1 MGQTTF
7 ANSRGI
13 AHKGSGGMSTVFP
26 DVCKTPAAPSPI
38 PIPYPNIGMAS
49 DTSQGP
55 TKVKTDG
62 KMPMVKG
69 AKYSRSS
76 GDEAG
81 TLGGVVSG
89 VNMSVCE
96 YMMYSFDVKFE
107 GKNVCR
113 LGDPMWHNKKNIMG

>member
-7 ANSRGI
+7 ANFRGI
-13 AHKGSGGMSTVFP
+13 AHKGSGGMSIAFP

-38 PIPYPNIGMAS
+38 PIPYPNIGQAS

-55 TKVKTDG
+55 SSVKTDG
-62 KMPMVKG
+62 QMPMVKG

-81 TLGGVVSG
+81 TLGGVVSS
-89 VNMSVCE
+89 VNMSECE
-96 YMMYSFDVKFE
+96 FMMYSFDVKFE
-107 GKNVCR
+107 GNNVCR
-113 LGDPMWHNKKNIMG
+113 MGDPLFHNKKNIMG

>member
-7 ANSRGI
+7 CNSRGI
-13 AHKGSGGMSTVFP
+13 AHKGSGGMSMVFP

-38 PIPYPNIGMAS
+38 PIPYPNIGKSS

-62 KMPMVKG
+62 QMPMVKG
-69 AKYSRSS
+69 AKYSRSC

-81 TLGGVVSG
+81 TVGGVASS

-96 YMMYSFDVKFE
+96 YMMYSFNVKFE

-113 LGDPMWHNKKNIMG
+113 MGDPLFHNKKNIMG

>member
-7 ANSRGI
+7 ANLRGI
-13 AHKGSGGMSTVFP
+13 AHKGSGGLSTVFP

-38 PIPYPNIGMAS
+38 PIPYPNVGRSS
-49 DTSQGP
+49 DTSAGP
-55 TKVKTDG
+55 RSVKVDG
-62 KMPMVKG
+62 QMPMVKG

-81 TLGGVVSG
+81 TLGGVVSN
-89 VNMSVCE
+89 VNMSECE

-107 GKNVCR
+107 GNNVCR
-113 LGDPMWHNKKNIMG
+113 LGDPMFHNKRNIMG